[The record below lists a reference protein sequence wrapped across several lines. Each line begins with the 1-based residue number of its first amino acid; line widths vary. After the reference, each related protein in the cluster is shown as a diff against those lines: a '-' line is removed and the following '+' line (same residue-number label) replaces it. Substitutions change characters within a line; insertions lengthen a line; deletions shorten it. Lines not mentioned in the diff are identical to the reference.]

1 MVLDSHVNPR
11 HLALAFSAL
20 ALVLAAPASARVIQA
35 ETILPPGQSG
45 FVGPDGQ
52 SPHGQDQLSLFEKLI
67 FKPEPLGGGPGGSSR
82 SEPRP
87 GLTIR
92 RDDFGVPA
100 ITATNESDLWWG
112 AGYAVAQ
119 DRLGE
124 MELFR
129 RRGAGTL
136 AEVLGKGSL
145 NDDLIARRDY
155 YTDAELMAMFQKLPA
170 TLRARTQ
177 AYVDGVNAW
186 IAHVRQTPAD
196 MPNEFTVL
204 NVPLRNWTVLDTVRI
219 GILLARTIPSGDGNE
234 LPNLAAVRKLGPK
247 RFDSILPVRGVP
259 GQVTTIP
266 ANDGTF
272 PSRPGRTRAQENAA
286 FKRSLAFL
294 KHIPLPKHLA
304 VSSAHAAVVPTGLE
318 REAQGINVGLGGVQG
333 SCMWATRRPSDHH
346 TFFFNGPQL
355 GYQAPNTFVE
365 MDLHAPGLNLHTGTA
380 PGVPVNSNGYNQH
393 MAWGVTSGLSDEDD
407 LFAVRTAG
415 REQYRYRGR
424 VRRMS

>member
-1 MVLDSHVNPR
+1 MPSRASCWIAVVHPR
-11 HLALAFSAL
+11 PLIGFVAAL
-20 ALVLAAPASARVIQA
+20 ALLLAAPASARVIQA

-52 SPHGQDQLSLFEKLI
+52 SSHGQDQLPLFEKLI
-67 FKPEPLGGGPGGSSR
+67 FKPEPLGAGPGGSSP

-87 GLTIR
+87 GVTIR

-186 IAHVRQTPAD
+186 IAHVRLTPAD
-196 MPNEFTVL
+196 MPNEFTAL
-204 NVPLRNWTVLDTVRI
+204 NVPLTDWTLLDTLRI
-219 GILLARTIPSGDGNE
+219 GVLLARSIPSGDGNE
-234 LPNLAAVRKLGPK
+234 LSNLAALRKLGAK
-247 RFDSILPVRGVP
+247 KFDEYLPVRGVP
-259 GQVTTIP
+259 GEIRTIP
-266 ANDGTF
+266 ARAGSF
-272 PSRPGRTRAQENAA
+272 PSRPGRTVAQEKDA
-286 FKRSLAFL
+286 FAR
-294 KHIPLPKHLA
+294 
-304 VSSAHAAVVPTGLE
+304 
-318 REAQGINVGLGGVQG
+318 
-333 SCMWATRRPSDHH
+333 
-346 TFFFNGPQL
+346 
-355 GYQAPNTFVE
+355 
-365 MDLHAPGLNLHTGTA
+365 
-380 PGVPVNSNGYNQH
+380 
-393 MAWGVTSGLSDEDD
+393 
-407 LFAVRTAG
+407 
-415 REQYRYRGR
+415 
-424 VRRMS
+424 